1 MEKPAGGERV
11 VLVPCSAS
19 SARQWRS
26 LSEQLVGFEP
36 RPIDLWG
43 HGHQHRWHGSGP
55 LHLSEQARAIQDVCP
70 DGAPFHLVG
79 HSYGGAVALQ
89 FALSHPD
96 RLLSLTLV
104 EPSCFHV
111 LNELDPRYIDE
122 IRAVAEAVSREVIC
136 GDYLRAMKAFIVY
149 WGGVDSWDML
159 PDEKKTQF
167 AQVAVPRCTS
177 LLESC

>member
-1 MEKPAGGERV
+1 MEIA
-11 VLVPCSAS
+11 L
-19 SARQWRS
+19 
-26 LSEQLVGFEP
+26 EQLVGFEP

-43 HGHQHRWHGSGP
+43 TAISTAWHGSGP

-122 IRAVAEAVSREVIC
+122 IR
-136 GDYLRAMKAFIVY
+136 
-149 WGGVDSWDML
+149 
-159 PDEKKTQF
+159 Q
-167 AQVAVPRCTS
+167 
-177 LLESC
+177 

>member
-1 MEKPAGGERV
+1 
-11 VLVPCSAS
+11 
-19 SARQWRS
+19 
-26 LSEQLVGFEP
+26 
-36 RPIDLWG
+36 
-43 HGHQHRWHGSGP
+43 
-55 LHLSEQARAIQDVCP
+55 
-70 DGAPFHLVG
+70 
-79 HSYGGAVALQ
+79 
-89 FALSHPD
+89 
-96 RLLSLTLV
+96 LLSLTLV

-167 AQVAVPRCTS
+167 AQVAVHVAHHFWSLVEDNNTPLTAYAEIDVPTLILCGSHSPAPSRAITRLLANAIPVARHRTIPYADHMSPINRAAEVNTLILEHLLTTPRCPS
-177 LLESC
+177 LKHPVRPGIAAR